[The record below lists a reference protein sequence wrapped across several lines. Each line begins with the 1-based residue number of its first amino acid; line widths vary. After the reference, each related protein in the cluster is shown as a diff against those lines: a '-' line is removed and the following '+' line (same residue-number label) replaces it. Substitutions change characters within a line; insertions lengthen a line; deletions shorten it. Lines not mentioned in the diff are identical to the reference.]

1 VRSFG
6 VDIGGSAIKGCV
18 VDLEVG
24 ALVGERQKIETPTP
38 STPDEVAVVVK
49 EIVGHF
55 EWTGPVGVT
64 FPAIVKEGVI
74 LSAANVDQSWIGVH
88 ADELFGRSLG
98 LPVVVLNDA
107 DAAGLAEMTFGAG
120 KGRTGVVIVLTFG
133 TGVGSALFNDGV
145 LVPNTEFGFLRFRG
159 GPAERYVAARVKK
172 DDNLS
177 WKEWGD
183 RVNDYLGYLN
193 RVFSPNLLILG
204 GGVSRRFGDFASRLS
219 CGAEVIPAEFENQA
233 GIIGA
238 AMAATGLQAPPKKGS
253 VGRGPR
259 RESGAQIGR

>member
-1 VRSFG
+1 MRSFG

-107 DAAGLAEMTFGAG
+107 DAAGLAEVEFGAA
-120 KGRTGVVIVLTFG
+120 KGRRGLVIVTTLG
-133 TGVGSALFNDGV
+133 TGIGTALLYDGV
-145 LVPNTEFGFLRFRG
+145 LVPN
-159 GPAERYVAARVKK
+159 AE
-172 DDNLS
+172 
-177 WKEWGD
+177 
-183 RVNDYLGYLN
+183 LGHLE
-193 RVFSPNLLILG
+193 I
-204 GGVSRRFGDFASRLS
+204 D
-219 CGAEVIPAEFENQA
+219 
-233 GIIGA
+233 
-238 AMAATGLQAPPKKGS
+238 
-253 VGRGPR
+253 
-259 RESGAQIGR
+259 